1 MNDIS
6 KNPKI
11 GTSLTFND
19 IFFESEDKLQPF
31 MIQLV
36 LLYMSDTHVSQQ
48 RNKQGYM
55 QNANF

>member
-19 IFFESEDKLQPF
+19 IFLNQRINFSRL
-31 MIQLV
+31 QLV